1 MNDHGP
7 DCICATCDP
16 IWAEEII
23 RYNLGQ
29 QVAA

>member
-1 MNDHGP
+1 MNDHRP

-16 IWAEEII
+16 IWAEDIA
-23 RYNLGQ
+23 RHNSV